1 MLFRSFDDQGS
12 QFDENGTYCQWMSKE
27 VLSKYHDITKQMIEQ
42 YNQYGIIL
50 VDTDKHTINKYN
62 VNGQLT
68 LGENMADHFGMTIAL
83 MAYKQ
88 YYKDHLHNHS
98 NNKTLEEGLLEFFV
112 AFCMMWRNKELVKKI
127 KNISRFIEI
136 QNCVK

>member
-1 MLFRSFDDQGS
+1 M
-12 QFDENGTYCQWMSKE
+12 
-27 VLSKYHDITKQMIEQ
+27 
-42 YNQYGIIL
+42 
-50 VDTDKHTINKYN
+50 
-62 VNGQLT
+62 T

-127 KNISRFIEI
+127 KNKVMKDVHTLPQYRVYGTLSVNEDYNKII
-136 QNCVK
+136 N